1 MRKLAGLQGVAVML
15 LLMGCSSA
23 PTPAVTVTVTPPPQP
38 VAIPT
43 TAPQCSSLVG
53 HSTSSVMVDGSPYC
67 ITGSTAA
74 TDKTGFITTNC
85 DPVSNTSTPV
95 YGWYSTDR
103 TARDLQVYAAKQ
115 GGVVVIVPDGDAFI
129 RDLGGVAIASYLAA
143 VGCP

>member
-1 MRKLAGLQGVAVML
+1 
-15 LLMGCSSA
+15 
-23 PTPAVTVTVTPPPQP
+23 
-38 VAIPT
+38 
-43 TAPQCSSLVG
+43 
-53 HSTSSVMVDGSPYC
+53 MVDGSPYC
-67 ITGSTAA
+67 ITGSTLA